1 MSDFYDQVYGQD
13 FPVEGIPH
21 GWIQWKGTNICIDLH
36 CKCGAHC
43 HFDGDFFYAYECPNC
58 HAKYAVGQNVKLI
71 ELTPEQVADPA
82 CHSFATCEPDDEL
95 DDDVGDG

>member
-1 MSDFYDQVYGQD
+1 
-13 FPVEGIPH
+13 
-21 GWIQWKGTNICIDLH
+21 
-36 CKCGAHC
+36 
-43 HFDGDFFYAYECPNC
+43 
-58 HAKYAVGQNVKLI
+58 VKLI